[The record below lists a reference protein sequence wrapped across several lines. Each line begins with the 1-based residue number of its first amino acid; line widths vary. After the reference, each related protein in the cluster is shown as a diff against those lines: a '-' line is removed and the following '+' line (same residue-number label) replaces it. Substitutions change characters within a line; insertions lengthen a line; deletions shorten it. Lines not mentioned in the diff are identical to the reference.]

1 MIFASPT
8 LPQCLPHSPE
18 TATVNM
24 SLLSDDLII
33 QVPDSTDIPANW
45 EVYPIL
51 GADPEEP
58 DWEGRQ
64 QATGIWHDVSEDAL
78 KLNGIELRIPRDALE
93 TYLHQEIELRYKFVD
108 ESSMDPYSEPLRLTI
123 ES

>member
-1 MIFASPT
+1 MTFAPPT

-18 TATVNM
+18 TATVNL
-24 SLLSDDLII
+24 SAVSDDLIV

-64 QATGIWHDVSEDAL
+64 QPTGVWDDVSEDAL
-78 KLNGIELRIPRDALE
+78 KLNGIELRIPREALE

-108 ESSMDPYSEPLRLTI
+108 ESSMDPYSEPLRLII